1 MAEKLN
7 VCLLNDSFPPTIDG
21 VANTVLNYA
30 SVIQKGLGNAVVA
43 TPQYPDVTDNYD
55 FDVVR
60 YKSFDTTSIIG
71 YRAGYPFETSAIRED
86 VYKRQMLSRYTIIIA
101 AAKRARQI
109 VDGSEPLISNIKV
122 DKPVSIAVN
131 ELYDSKIKIFA
142 HNPDEEEARV
152 REEQE
157 HQELSEISLD
167 NYGSEE

>member
-1 MAEKLN
+1 MIHPSYKE
-7 VCLLNDSFPPTIDG
+7 LLD
-21 VANTVLNYA
+21 VL
-30 SVIQKGLGNAVVA
+30 SGQEDL
-43 TPQYPDVTDNYD
+43 DN
-55 FDVVR
+55 
-60 YKSFDTTSIIG
+60 S
-71 YRAGYPFETSAIRED
+71 
-86 VYKRQMLSRYTIIIA
+86 MLSRYTIIIA

-142 HNPDEEEARV
+142 HNPDEEEARA

>member
-1 MAEKLN
+1 MIHPSYTE
-7 VCLLNDSFPPTIDG
+7 LLD
-21 VANTVLNYA
+21 VL
-30 SVIQKGLGNAVVA
+30 SGQEDL
-43 TPQYPDVTDNYD
+43 DN
-55 FDVVR
+55 
-60 YKSFDTTSIIG
+60 S
-71 YRAGYPFETSAIRED
+71 
-86 VYKRQMLSRYTIIIA
+86 MLSRYTIIIA

-122 DKPVSIAVN
+122 DKTVSIAVN

-142 HNPDEEEARV
+142 HNPDEEEARA

>member
-1 MAEKLN
+1 MIHPSYTE
-7 VCLLNDSFPPTIDG
+7 LLD
-21 VANTVLNYA
+21 VL
-30 SVIQKGLGNAVVA
+30 SGQEDL
-43 TPQYPDVTDNYD
+43 DN
-55 FDVVR
+55 
-60 YKSFDTTSIIG
+60 S
-71 YRAGYPFETSAIRED
+71 
-86 VYKRQMLSRYTIIIA
+86 MLSRYTIIIA

-122 DKPVSIAVN
+122 DKPVS

-142 HNPDEEEARV
+142 HNPDEEEARA

>member
-1 MAEKLN
+1 MIHPSYTE
-7 VCLLNDSFPPTIDG
+7 LLD
-21 VANTVLNYA
+21 VL
-30 SVIQKGLGNAVVA
+30 SGQEDL
-43 TPQYPDVTDNYD
+43 DN
-55 FDVVR
+55 
-60 YKSFDTTSIIG
+60 S
-71 YRAGYPFETSAIRED
+71 
-86 VYKRQMLSRYTIIIA
+86 MLSRYTIIIA

-109 VDGSEPLISNIKV
+109 VDGSELLISNIKV

-142 HNPDEEEARV
+142 HNPDEEEARA